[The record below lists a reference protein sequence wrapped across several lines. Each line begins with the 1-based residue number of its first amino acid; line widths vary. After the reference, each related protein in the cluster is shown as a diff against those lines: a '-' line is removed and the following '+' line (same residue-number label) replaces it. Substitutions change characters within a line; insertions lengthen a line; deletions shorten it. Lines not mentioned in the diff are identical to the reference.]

1 MLHSV
6 SQCQCAAPAAP
17 KYMHLAADV
26 QLLSKRNNVFYQIL
40 GFIIAERCLGVGRN
54 VWFAFSATTLVIQDD
69 PVALG
74 IKETSHLRIVGASS
88 TWPSMNEHD
97 RFARWIAVLGPTDT
111 VRKRKCRIILDGE
124 PPRPQGNTL
133 GILPVL
139 LGDLA
144 CPSHCCVR
152 HHYLHIPNSHSWTSF
167 ARPAIGRHSSADF
180 SRRCIPTRAPT
191 IQRLAARLWCS
202 REGRG

>member
-1 MLHSV
+1 MVSRSTACSISLIEIVQVLVAAKKDASEDECLYSSGMLHSV

-88 TWPSMNEHD
+88 TWPS
-97 RFARWIAVLGPTDT
+97 
-111 VRKRKCRIILDGE
+111 
-124 PPRPQGNTL
+124 
-133 GILPVL
+133 
-139 LGDLA
+139 
-144 CPSHCCVR
+144 
-152 HHYLHIPNSHSWTSF
+152 
-167 ARPAIGRHSSADF
+167 
-180 SRRCIPTRAPT
+180 
-191 IQRLAARLWCS
+191 
-202 REGRG
+202 